1 MKGQIFELMFY
12 PFMAVILL
20 FFFSFASSEL
30 ISQIR
35 VSKTILEKSST
46 AIEVSNLALLNCS
59 LDHFLGVCDY
69 SIINGTYFIRRLATD
84 GEFVKELIFAA
95 SG

>member
-12 PFMAVILL
+12 PFMAVIIL
-20 FFFSFASSEL
+20 FFFSFSSDEL
-30 ISQIR
+30 ISQIKA
-35 VSKTILEKSST
+35 SKTILEKSSA
-46 AIEVSNLALLNCS
+46 AIESSNLALLNCS

-69 SIINGTYFIRRLATD
+69 SISNGTYFIRRLATD